1 MGMRRF
7 LFSLICAAVFPVW
20 GQAPAPGGPP
30 EVVTTLVIVRHA
42 EKADEAD
49 ADSPISEAGQARA
62 RALVPQLAAFHPDGL
77 IVSQRRR
84 TAETLAPLAAHL
96 KLVPMVRDNGKVAEL
111 AAELRKDFRGR
122 CVVIGWHHGPH
133 EPLARALGVEG
144 QLPVWTSSTYDR
156 IWVIRIEA
164 TGKVIFEERMQA
176 PVAPAPAVPKT

>member
-1 MGMRRF
+1 MTRWFHG
-7 LFSLICAAVFPVW
+7 LTYAVAISLW
-20 GQAPAPGGPP
+20 GQAPPP
-30 EVVTTLVIVRHA
+30 AHPAEVATTLVIVRHA

-49 ADSPISEAGQARA
+49 ADSPISELGHARA
-62 RALVPQLAAFHPDGL
+62 RALVPQLAAFHPDAL

-96 KLVPMVRDNGKVAEL
+96 KLVPLVRDNGKVAEL
-111 AAELRKDFRGR
+111 AAELRRDFRGR

-144 QLPVWTSSTYDR
+144 ALPVWTATTYDR

-164 TGKVIFEERMQA
+164 TGKVTFEERMQA
-176 PVAPAPAVPKT
+176 PVNAPAKP